1 MLFTNYINPLVT
13 NGLFHPYHLNEPT
26 FIFRGVRSVVLCS
39 FFDENNSS
47 NRIAPDETQ
56 RIAASHLGLFCLH
69 MSHKN
74 DARLIWVHFLS
85 EMVLHIKRTTGA

>member
-1 MLFTNYINPLVT
+1 MENEHLEQMLFTNYINQLV
-13 NGLFHPYHLNEPT
+13 H
-26 FIFRGVRSVVLCS
+26 
-39 FFDENNSS
+39 NSS

-74 DARLIWVHFLS
+74 DVRLIWVNILS
-85 EMVLHIKRTTGA
+85 DIVLHIKRTTGA

>member
-1 MLFTNYINPLVT
+1 M
-13 NGLFHPYHLNEPT
+13 PT
-26 FIFRGVRSVVLCS
+26 FILGASGVLFS

-47 NRIAPDETQ
+47 NRIAADEMQ

-85 EMVLHIKRTTGA
+85 DIVLQIKRTTGASSIFTF